1 MSSDVCQMLTNLSG
15 KIKVIIADSLRKAFF
30 RFSRHEENYN
40 FVFRGYLGGENTK
53 ITK

>member
-1 MSSDVCQMLTNLSG
+1 VVPTHKYCTYRP
-15 KIKVIIADSLRKAFF
+15 RKRRDQEA
-30 RFSRHEENYN
+30 RRSPKNKKSPLSRHGENYN